1 MNMQDIKTIYGLL
14 GDGQSRF
21 IYGRRLLYSLTGD
34 EAALQDMVDRTV
46 RNRREWRAFR
56 EELSEK
62 AAQNKMVIYGAGIWG
77 HILWE
82 ETKDIV
88 DWNLCVDL
96 APEGKKFPIQLL
108 KLSDFTDAYNGEYV
122 AVSSF
127 KHQDSMC
134 ARLVEG
140 GVPAEKIIDAGEM
153 INMLTEGSAYFDPK
167 ELGPLKE
174 KEVFVDGGCYDGFTT
189 KAFFKWSGGKGYAY
203 CFEILLCRGEFCSE
217 WLIELTADNKE
228 KLIFSRDIL
237 AGEYKLGSRL
247 NTKGLREKMI
257 VYAGD
262 IQDDTSVL
270 FLSVMNRNKRNL
282 YKEYKS
288 ASILREVYLWLE
300 RALDINYPGEP
311 ISNYSYMADTKNI
324 EEVCNLIEA
333 FGTGITGFKIP
344 LVLCD
349 PAGVAVIDLQHSH
362 LSGKGILGAGIRSVH
377 VVIFY
382 KVSCRIGVIVKTH
395 RGCKLIAVEVHQ
407 IADIYLDT
415 VRISDRTLHVTLHV
429 VHRCGVSL
437 LYGGFFYDL

>member
-153 INMLTEGSAYFDPK
+153 INMLTEGSAYFDLK

-203 CFEILLCRGEFCSE
+203 CFEIDQENIKTIRRNLPAGNYEIVAKAMWSE
-217 WLIELTADNKE
+217 KRQLSLSA
-228 KLIFSRDIL
+228 
-237 AGEYKLGSRL
+237 
-247 NTKGLREKMI
+247 
-257 VYAGD
+257 AGD
-262 IQDDTSVL
+262 FASSVTDQIQ
-270 FLSVMNRNKRNL
+270 
-282 YKEYKS
+282 EG
-288 ASILREVYLWLE
+288 
-300 RALDINYPGEP
+300 NYFIE
-311 ISNYSYMADTKNI
+311 ADTIDSLLQDKGVTYIKMDIEGAELAAIKGAEKVIREQSPRLAVSIYHKPEDIFQIPALLHMYNKNY
-324 EEVCNLIEA
+324 
-333 FGTGITGFKIP
+333 
-344 LVLCD
+344 
-349 PAGVAVIDLQHSH
+349 
-362 LSGKGILGAGIRSVH
+362 R
-377 VVIFY
+377 FY
-382 KVSCRIGVIVKTH
+382 LRHYSFS
-395 RGCKLIAVEVHQ
+395 
-407 IADIYLDT
+407 YYDT
-415 VRISDRTLHVTLHV
+415 VLYAVT
-429 VHRCGVSL
+429 
-437 LYGGFFYDL
+437 